1 MNAGLQR
8 ILFLIL
14 ICTGS
19 VGLSYFTADVG
30 RLLVAIGISHDLQT
44 QAYAALRL
52 VVTDMLVQTVYF
64 TFLTIAT
71 GRVYLL
77 LILVTVHII
86 DVVMVL
92 RYGSP
97 TLWASVVGSPWYI
110 GAKF

>member
-1 MNAGLQR
+1 MSAGLQR

-14 ICTGS
+14 ICAGS
-19 VGLSYFTADVG
+19 VGLSYFIGDVV
-30 RLLVAIGISHDLQT
+30 RLLVAMGVAHDLQT
-44 QAYAALRL
+44 HAYAVLRL

-71 GRVYLL
+71 GRTYLL
-77 LILVTVHII
+77 LILATAHII
-86 DVVMVL
+86 DVVMIL

-97 TLWASVVGSPWYI
+97 TLWASVVGSPSYF